1 MDILIVMCMGILVG
15 RLFRSG
21 RIKKVNELLSLAC
34 TFVLIFAMGGTLGQR
49 KFCPGISFP
58 GRRQLP
64 LFAFPTFFS
73 IVFVY
78 ILTRNFMGRKKYET
92 RGKKRKMIILFTFI
106 SLLGGLAYGIFGF
119 HIPAVSLI
127 LKNTDGVLYA
137 LMFLSAS
144 ALGCT
149 GGF

>member
-49 KFCPGISFP
+49 ENFVREFLSL

-64 LFAFPTFFS
+64 LFCLSHLFS

-92 RGKKRKMIILFTFI
+92 RGKKEK
-106 SLLGGLAYGIFGF
+106 
-119 HIPAVSLI
+119 
-127 LKNTDGVLYA
+127 
-137 LMFLSAS
+137 
-144 ALGCT
+144 
-149 GGF
+149 

>member
-1 MDILIVMCMGILVG
+1 MTPFCFADICKRGLPRSLRRPPFADISKTERSHPVDILIVMCMGILVG

-49 KFCPGISFP
+49 ENFVREFLSLGGASF
-58 GRRQLP
+58 LF
-64 LFAFPTFFS
+64 FAFPTFFS

-92 RGKKRKMIILFTFI
+92 RGKKEK
-106 SLLGGLAYGIFGF
+106 
-119 HIPAVSLI
+119 
-127 LKNTDGVLYA
+127 
-137 LMFLSAS
+137 
-144 ALGCT
+144 
-149 GGF
+149 

>member
-49 KFCPGISFP
+49 ENFVREFLSLGGASF
-58 GRRQLP
+58 
-64 LFAFPTFFS
+64 LFFSFPTFFS

-78 ILTRNFMGRKKYET
+78 ILTRNFMGRKKHET
-92 RGKKRKMIILFTFI
+92 RGKKEK
-106 SLLGGLAYGIFGF
+106 
-119 HIPAVSLI
+119 
-127 LKNTDGVLYA
+127 
-137 LMFLSAS
+137 
-144 ALGCT
+144 
-149 GGF
+149 